1 MTAKRKT
8 FVLLVWLCILFNDSF
23 GQPPGQTLEPS
34 DQIRIGAVAYSP
46 DVVTVFQGLTSYLNK
61 NGLPSDYVL
70 YSNYNSLVRA
80 LDQGEVD
87 IAWNTPLA
95 HANFH
100 VQNRCSSQT
109 LVMRDV
115 DFNIR
120 SLLVVRANSPIKS
133 PKDLVGRQLIL
144 GSSQAAE
151 ASVLP
156 LYYLKNEGV
165 DLSRVKILSLDAEVD
180 SKGNPCASP
189 WHVLQALRDGR
200 GDAGI
205 ITEDLWN
212 HEKDL
217 PSAHDSLR
225 LVWTSPPFS
234 HCVFTAAAEFD
245 KSLAA
250 QFTQLMTSMDPN
262 EPTTSEVMRLEGTK
276 KWLPGSPDGFENL
289 VEAVRAE

>member
-1 MTAKRKT
+1 MTAKRKSL
-8 FVLLVWLCILFNDSF
+8 VLLVWLCLFNDSF
-23 GQPPGQTLEPS
+23 GQSPGQTLEPS

-262 EPTTSEVMRLEGTK
+262 ERTTSEVMRLEGTK